1 VNICVG
7 WWYATNGDP
16 TRLHSLGDFSNQLD
30 LEQAII
36 EGRTLYLN
44 VISQAELPFELAS
57 GDAAIQVLSLCLF
70 DLGAFDGDNVL
81 LGGDGNLFRRE
92 AGRNCLSLSAL
103 QG

>member
-1 VNICVG
+1 MWLIHL
-7 WWYATNGDP
+7 W
-16 TRLHSLGDFSNQLD
+16 TRTL
-30 LEQAII
+30 I

-70 DLGAFDGDNVL
+70 DLGAFEGDNVL